1 MMRSSDG
8 GGMVV
13 ARDREERG
21 VGYCMRWG
29 PRMILMRRRM
39 RFEGFWFFGGG
50 GATDRDS
57 LEYT

>member
-39 RFEGFWFFGGG
+39 RFEGFLVLIFLVGERG
-50 GATDRDS
+50 RK
-57 LEYT
+57 E